1 MRKMR
6 LHKREIHDPLL
17 IKDILDECD
26 VVRLGLHDEE
36 GMFIVPVNYGY
47 ELKDNNGNVK
57 LTLYFHG
64 SGEGRKADAIKADPH
79 AAIEMDCRHE
89 IITGD
94 YTCSYSYAYRSIMG
108 SGTIVRLEAEKE
120 KRYALG
126 KLMEHMA
133 PEAEIE
139 FSKKML
145 ERTDAY
151 RIDVDYFTGKER
163 KRKQQRS

>member
-1 MRKMR
+1 M
-6 LHKREIHDPLL
+6 
-17 IKDILDECD
+17 
-26 VVRLGLHDEE
+26 
-36 GMFIVPVNYGY
+36 
-47 ELKDNNGNVK
+47 
-57 LTLYFHG
+57 
-64 SGEGRKADAIKADPH
+64 
-79 AAIEMDCRHE
+79 
-89 IITGD
+89 
-94 YTCSYSYAYRSIMG
+94 
-108 SGTIVRLEAEKE
+108 RLEAEKE

-151 RIDVDYFTGKER
+151 RIDVAYFTGKER

>member
-6 LHKREIHDPLL
+6 LYKREIHDPAL
-17 IKDILDECD
+17 IKAILDECD
-26 VVRLGLHDEE
+26 IVRLGLHDEE

-47 ELKDNNGNVK
+47 ELKDNNGTAK
-57 LTLYFHG
+57 LVLYFHG
-64 SGEGRKADAIKADPH
+64 SGEGRKADAIMADPH

-108 SGTIVRLEAEKE
+108 NGTIILLESEEE

-139 FSKKML
+139 FSQEML
-145 ERTDAY
+145 VRTAVY
-151 RIDVDYFTGKER
+151 RIEVEYFTGKER
-163 KRKQQRS
+163 RKK